1 MTQPARVFPGG
12 RQPAT
17 VVHHV
22 AIGELYGWMRFMKP
36 AAAWMANRER
46 SRTLN
51 SLKRSLESS

>member
-1 MTQPARVFPGG
+1 LEEDES
-12 RQPAT
+12 AT

-22 AIGELYGWMRFMKP
+22 AVGELYGWMRFMKP

-51 SLKRSLESS
+51 SLKRSLESD